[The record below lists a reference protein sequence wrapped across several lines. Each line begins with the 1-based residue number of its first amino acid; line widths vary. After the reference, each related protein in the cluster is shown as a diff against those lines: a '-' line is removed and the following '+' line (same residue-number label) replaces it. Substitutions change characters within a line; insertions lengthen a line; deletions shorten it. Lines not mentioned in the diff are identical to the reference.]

1 MLALVD
7 CNNFFVSCERVFQ
20 PWLQGR
26 PVGVLSN
33 NDGCVIARSAE
44 LKALGIAM
52 GTPFFQLRPL
62 IPLHGLI
69 LKSSNYALYGDFS
82 RRVMHILQEFPATLE
97 PYSVDEAF
105 MHWQAAVAETW
116 QELGLRVRATLMQ
129 WLGLPVSIGFASSRT
144 LAKVA
149 NHLAKKLP
157 SGVFVMSEDPTPW
170 LERLP
175 ASEVWGIGSRTAVR
189 LQRLGISTA
198 AQLAACSETLLQK
211 RLGIGVARTA
221 LELRGQSVLLADDPD
236 ASPKSV
242 TCSRSFGKPVQT
254 LSEMAESVA
263 SYAAAAAEKMR
274 RHEVVAAGCHVFFVH
289 FAGDSRGD
297 GRLYPEQYTSATVMF
312 AQPTHHTADILAA
325 VARPL
330 PGLFQAGRL
339 YKKSGVVMFGLEPA
353 LSRQPSLFPPLPA
366 EERAERLDA
375 AVDQI
380 NRSFGRRTLFSLS
393 EGIGG
398 EWRMKRAMLSP
409 NYTGDWHDLPVARA

>member
-20 PWLQGR
+20 PWLRGR

-33 NDGCVIARSAE
+33 NDGCVIARSPE

-52 GTPFFQLRPL
+52 GTPYFQLRPL

-82 RRVMHILQEFPATLE
+82 RRVMQILQEFSATLE

-105 MHWQAAVAETW
+105 MSWPATVGEAWH
-116 QELGLRVRATLMQ
+116 ELGQRLRATLLQ
-129 WLGLPVSIGFASSRT
+129 WLGLPVSVGFANNRT

-157 SGVFVMSEDPTPW
+157 SGVFVMPDDPTPW
-170 LERLP
+170 LDRLP
-175 ASEVWGIGSRTAVR
+175 VAEVWGIGSRTAAR
-189 LQRLGISTA
+189 LQRLGIVTA
-198 AQLAACSETLLQK
+198 AQLAASSETLLQK
-211 RLGIGVARTA
+211 RLGVGVARTA
-221 LELRGQSVLLADDPD
+221 LELRGQSVLTDEDPD
-236 ASPKSV
+236 ASPQSV

-254 LSEMAESVA
+254 LAEMAESVA

-289 FAGDSRGD
+289 FAED
-297 GRLYPEQYTSATVMF
+297 GSGGKRIAPEQVASAMVMF

-325 VARPL
+325 VARSL
-330 PGLFQAGRL
+330 PGLFQPGRR

-353 LSRQPSLFPPLPA
+353 VSRQPSLFPSQPA
-366 EERAERLDA
+366 EERAGRLDA
-375 AVDQI
+375 VVDQI

-398 EWRMKRAMLSP
+398 EWRMKRTMLSP
-409 NYTGDWHDLPVARA
+409 NYTGDWRDLPVAQA